1 MNTFDF
7 THNKEDTKRNSHTYR
22 RNIARFNSNAEK
34 LYTHSHINVY
44 PDQHYNS
51 RAVTSLDADI
61 GYNAHGSISKN
72 DRFKW
77 IVPELEEMACSKTT
91 HFDKLANQ
99 TITNYRVPA
108 CAFIVYKTKANA
120 KRAKFNPQTQSMQNT
135 NSMHSMQSVQPAQS
149 RHIVVIGGKK
159 YSNECFYYQTGSK
172 FTKIKLPANWSDSS
186 TASPVC
192 QPDEQAYLSNKINWR
207 KDSIDITYH
216 DDIRVDY
223 LSMHPSKADFRMI
236 HSDSVCNSSCT
247 NESHCIK
254 VLTND
259 PGYITKFDMYY
270 RSSLTDGKWVKHG
283 TFTGCTNWYEV
294 VKVKID
300 PILVKEI
307 RIVPTDF
314 HNSWDN
320 TMFHSIGKVTIK
332 PELSS
337 DAFVEYQVVTQ
348 HSPYNRVP
356 DNYHYNW
363 KDIQYT
369 KHYYKNKVDD
379 KFQEMKEVSDYPYD

>member
-7 THNKEDTKRNSHTYR
+7 THNKENTKRNSHTNR
-22 RNIARFNSNAEK
+22 RNIA
-34 LYTHSHINVY
+34 L
-44 PDQHYNS
+44 YNS
-51 RAVTSLDADI
+51 RPKFNEELYTDSHIIVCIDPYSNSIPVTLLDADI
-61 GYNAHGSISKN
+61 RYNRRCSLSKD
-72 DRFKW
+72 DRFNW
-77 IVPELEEMACSKTT
+77 VVPELEEMACSKTT
-91 HFDKLANQ
+91 HFNKLGNQ
-99 TITNYRVPA
+99 TITSYEVPA
-108 CAFIVYKTKANA
+108 CGFLVSKNKANA
-120 KRAKFNPQTQSMQNT
+120 KRAKFNPQTQSM
-135 NSMHSMQSVQPAQS
+135 QPAQS

-159 YSNECFYYQTGSK
+159 YSNKCFYYQIGSK
-172 FTKIKLPANWSDSS
+172 FIKIKLPANWSDSS

-192 QPDEQAYLSNKINWR
+192 QPDEQTYLSKKINWR

-216 DDIRVDY
+216 NDIRVDY
-223 LSMHPSKADFRMI
+223 LSMHPSKPNFRMI

-254 VLTND
+254 VLNND

-283 TFTGCTNWYEV
+283 TFTGCTNWYEA
-294 VKVKID
+294 VKVNID

-320 TMFHSIGKVTIK
+320 TMFHSIGKDPIK
-332 PELSS
+332 PKLST
-337 DAFVEYQVVTQ
+337 DDFVEYQVVTQ

-356 DNYHYNW
+356 DNYKYKW
-363 KDIQYT
+363 KDI
-369 KHYYKNKVDD
+369 KDMKYYYQNKIDD
-379 KFQEMKEVSDYPYD
+379 KFQEMKEVSYYPYDE